1 MGFLA
6 LFEMTAL
13 HKSFSQ
19 WLLKFTRVFTRS
31 KGVVNLRTANCKT
44 CRVSYVLCAFF
55 LLEMSMLLVL
65 AMQNLEKC
73 LFYIDLLLQALHRSS
88 PQVQNSNWWH
98 EAASSIVSD
107 VYIHS
112 PFGMPTSDFRTYH
125 FLFQLSPVW
134 CICKTISQ
142 HGGRRPPGIAYFV
155 PGAKLLASR
164 RSAPQHCH
172 ILRPPS
178 RITAQFCKDKAG

>member
-73 LFYIDLLLQALHRSS
+73 LSFILICSCRHCTGPVHRSKT
-88 PQVQNSNWWH
+88 
-98 EAASSIVSD
+98 
-107 VYIHS
+107 
-112 PFGMPTSDFRTYH
+112 PTGDMRQR
-125 FLFQLSPVW
+125 FQLSLTSIFILHLQNHFTTW
-134 CICKTISQ
+134 EA
-142 HGGRRPPGIAYFV
+142 GG
-155 PGAKLLASR
+155 
-164 RSAPQHCH
+164 PQ
-172 ILRPPS
+172 
-178 RITAQFCKDKAG
+178 A